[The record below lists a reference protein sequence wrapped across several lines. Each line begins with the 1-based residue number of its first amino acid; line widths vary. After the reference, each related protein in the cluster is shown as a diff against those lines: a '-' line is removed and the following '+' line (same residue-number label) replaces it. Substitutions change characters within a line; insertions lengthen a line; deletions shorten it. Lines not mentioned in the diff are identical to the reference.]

1 MCILY
6 ITLTILIERDSTVL
20 SNHLI
25 IVTPKLFNTDVTL
38 TQTTGDEQLA
48 VGHDFTVT
56 FLIAVSPP
64 VLYTGIYHQLTTQIN
79 Q

>member
-6 ITLTILIERDSTVL
+6 ITLTILIEHDSTVL

-38 TQTTGDEQLA
+38 PQTTGDKQLA
-48 VGHDFTVT
+48 VGHGFTVT
-56 FLIAVSPP
+56 FLIAAIQSSNA
-64 VLYTGIYHQLTTQIN
+64 TGIYHQLTTQIS